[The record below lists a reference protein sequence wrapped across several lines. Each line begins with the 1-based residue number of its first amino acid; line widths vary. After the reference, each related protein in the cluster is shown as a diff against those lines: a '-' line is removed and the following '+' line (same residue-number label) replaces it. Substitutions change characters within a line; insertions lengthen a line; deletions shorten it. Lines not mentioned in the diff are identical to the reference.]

1 MGGGGGGEF
10 VKYEVSG
17 VFFSSPFFFIE
28 IFTGR
33 LYNIQNSK
41 LCFRDMNIMSLR
53 NGDDFGK
60 QLVLRTRCL
69 PNRHHFF
76 VT

>member
-1 MGGGGGGEF
+1 MRFF
-10 VKYEVSG
+10 VL
-17 VFFSSPFFFIE
+17 FFSSSLSFFIE
-28 IFTGR
+28 NITGR

-41 LCFRDMNIMSLR
+41 LCFRDMKIMSLR
-53 NGDDFGK
+53 NGGDFGK

-69 PNRHHFF
+69 PNHHHSF